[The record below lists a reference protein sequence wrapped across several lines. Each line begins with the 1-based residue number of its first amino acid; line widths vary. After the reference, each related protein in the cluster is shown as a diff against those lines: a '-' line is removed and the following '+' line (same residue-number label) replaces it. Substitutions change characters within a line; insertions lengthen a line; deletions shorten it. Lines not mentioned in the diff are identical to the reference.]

1 MLEEFFKD
9 WKFRC
14 LLINIRDIW
23 WKIFIII
30 QKSKFLSKTLYGQ
43 YLVPLCYPILCTL
56 SHRQVLWLPKSLS
69 KKFPIS
75 LSFNNMY
82 NISALELV
90 ELLYSPWFKA
100 HLFRLHIVFNHIP
113 FEISD
118 NPNSWNS
125 CSTDSIYAISHI
137 RNKKVPRAWL
147 ITLIGIIKS
156 MLKRFLKL

>member
-14 LLINIRDIW
+14 LLINIMDIW

-30 QKSKFLSKTLYGQ
+30 QNDKFLSKTLYGQ

-56 SHRQVLWLPKSLS
+56 SHRQVLWLTKSLS

-75 LSFNNMY
+75 LNLNNMC

-90 ELLYSPWFKA
+90 ELLYSPWSILQSTFIQTA
-100 HLFRLHIVFNHIP
+100 YCIQSHSI
-113 FEISD
+113 
-118 NPNSWNS
+118 WNIRQS
-125 CSTDSIYAISHI
+125 KLLKTAVQTDSIYPIFETKKSHG
-137 RNKKVPRAWL
+137 L
-147 ITLIGIIKS
+147 G
-156 MLKRFLKL
+156 